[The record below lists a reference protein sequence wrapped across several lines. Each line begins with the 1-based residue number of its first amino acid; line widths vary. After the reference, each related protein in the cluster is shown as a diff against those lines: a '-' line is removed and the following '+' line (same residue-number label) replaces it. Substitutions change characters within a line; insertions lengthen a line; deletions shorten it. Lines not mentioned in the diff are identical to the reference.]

1 MIARDG
7 AVGTA
12 RKLSTSRRPVTLGQ
26 AVIAYLTAPDGPES
40 AATRRVY
47 GGTYRA
53 LLAAL
58 GPDAA
63 VGDLTPAD
71 LGEWFASRWADAR
84 PATWNTN
91 RGALRSLLRFCEMQ
105 GWIASAADLTRGTG
119 HRKRSPDRSRALSRA
134 DIDQLLAREDASLR
148 ERTFWRLA
156 YESAARS
163 AELLALNV
171 EDLDLPNRR
180 ARVVRKG
187 GSADVITWSTR
198 TARLL
203 PRLLKG
209 RTTGP
214 VFLTERRARV
224 ELPPGDIDQDSG
236 RARLSYVQA
245 EQLFKA
251 ASGGAT
257 LHQLRH
263 SALTHLA
270 EDGMSAPMLM
280 TKSGHTSI
288 TSLAKYARPSAE
300 ALARWEGEHDPARR
314 R

>member
-1 MIARDG
+1 
-7 AVGTA
+7 VH
-12 RKLSTSRRPVTLGQ
+12 KLSTSRETVTLGQ
-26 AVIAYLTAPDGPES
+26 AVTAYLTAPDGPGS

-53 LLAAL
+53 LLATL
-58 GPDAA
+58 GEDA
-63 VGDLTPAD
+63 DLGGLTAAA
-71 LGEWFASRWADAR
+71 LGEWFSGRWADAK
-84 PATWNTN
+84 PATWDTN
-91 RGALRSLLRFCEMQ
+91 RGALRSLLRFCETQ
-105 GWIASAADLTRGTG
+105 GWIASAADLIRGIG
-119 HRKRSPDRSRALSRA
+119 HRKRPADRSRALDRA
-134 DIDQLLAREDASLR
+134 RVEQLLAREDIALR
-148 ERTFWRLA
+148 ERVLWRML
-156 YESAARS
+156 YETAARS
-163 AELLALNV
+163 AEVLALDV
-171 EDLDLPNRR
+171 EDLDLANRR
-180 ARVVRKG
+180 AKVRRKG
-187 GSADVITWSTR
+187 GATDVITWSTS

-209 RTTGP
+209 RRTGP

-224 ELPPGDIDQDSG
+224 ELPPGDIDQASG
-236 RARLSYVQA
+236 RARLSYEMA

-263 SALTHLA
+263 STLTHLA

-288 TSLAKYARPSAE
+288 TSLAKYARPSAD
-300 ALARWEGEHDPARR
+300 ALARWEAERDPARR

>member
-1 MIARDG
+1 M
-7 AVGTA
+7 GTVH
-12 RKLSTSRRPVTLGQ
+12 KLSTSREPVTLGQ
-26 AVIAYLTAPDGPES
+26 AADAYLATVSRANSPATAR
-40 AATRRVY
+40 AY
-47 GGTYRA
+47 GSTYRA
-53 LLAAL
+53 LLGAL
-58 GPDAA
+58 GADSAL
-63 VGDLTPAD
+63 GDLTAAA
-71 LGEWFASRWADAR
+71 LEAAFTGLWQDAK
-84 PATWNTN
+84 PATWDAR
-91 RGALRSLLRFCEMQ
+91 RGALRSLLAWCETQ
-105 GWIASAADLTRGTG
+105 GWIASAAAVIKGIE
-119 HRKRSPDRSRALSRA
+119 HHKRPGDRSRALSRA
-134 DIDQLLAREDASLR
+134 DVEQLLTRDDIGIR

-163 AELLALNV
+163 AELLALDV

-187 GSADVITWSTR
+187 GAADVITWSTS

-209 RTTGP
+209 RRSGP
-214 VFLTERRARV
+214 LFLTERKARV
-224 ELPPGDIDQDSG
+224 ELPPGDIDQASG
-236 RARLSYVQA
+236 KARLSYEQA

-270 EDGMSAPMLM
+270 EEGMSAPMLM

-288 TSLAKYARPSAE
+288 TSLAKYARPSAD
-300 ALARWEGEHDPARR
+300 ALARWEAERDPARR

>member
-1 MIARDG
+1 
-7 AVGTA
+7 
-12 RKLSTSRRPVTLGQ
+12 LN
-26 AVIAYLTAPDGPES
+26 Y
-40 AATRRVY
+40 
-47 GGTYRA
+47 
-53 LLAAL
+53 
-58 GPDAA
+58 
-63 VGDLTPAD
+63 
-71 LGEWFASRWADAR
+71 
-84 PATWNTN
+84 
-91 RGALRSLLRFCEMQ
+91 CEAQ
-105 GWIASAADLTRGTG
+105 GWIASAAGLVRGVE
-119 HRKRSPDRSRALSRA
+119 HRKLSPDRSRALSRA
-134 DIDQLLAREDASLR
+134 EVEQLLTREDTSLR
-148 ERTFWRLA
+148 ERVLWRML
-156 YESAARS
+156 YETAARS
-163 AELLALNV
+163 AEVLALNV

-180 ARVVRKG
+180 ARVIRKG
-187 GSADVITWSTR
+187 GATDIITWSTS

-209 RTTGP
+209 RKTGP
-214 VFLTERRARV
+214 VFLTERKARV
-224 ELPPGDIDQDSG
+224 ELPPGDIDQASG

-288 TSLAKYARPSAE
+288 TSLAKYARPSAD
-300 ALARWEGEHDPARR
+300 ALARWEAERDPARR